1 MSFSSGRVSPS
12 SYSLA
17 AAGTTTPTGGATLSV
32 PEPPQRRSFSRLL
45 QPQQQRPTSEI
56 FESRHQNQHQR
67 EEALTPTPTMPS
79 YRFDQQRPITP
90 LSQKSR
96 PKSPSLQSLKNG
108 FRKATNCVR
117 RPQHGYSDGSDGE
130 GDMKP
135 AASLIS
141 MQPSTTTSSNNSSS
155 LYAAISKPTP
165 VNGNNNNSKRYEEI
179 DAVEEAIRSLESF
192 DPNKII
198 ADVAAEKKNNGK
210 ISSGSDDS
218 DSGSVIRKDQIHRP
232 SESPTSSGIVADI
245 RDGSITRTSGFSNRS
260 SGGSSHERGSISSS
274 DNDTGSYILVH
285 PNKHLFNP
293 PSTSTSIPPASTPA
307 LPQPPA
313 ISRIAHQGSF
323 GASPQRA
330 TIVASPSSSTTS
342 TLTRGEHIPPQRI
355 NDSTFRPQPQQ
366 PLPPPPE
373 IITQNDSIN
382 NESEDAAVMRKR
394 ILCAQLTDCAK
405 VIEINGLKMQQFT
418 SSSNWRHPHLLQ
430 RNIPGIQDTVYI
442 IEAALDELLEFTQR
456 ISIGRGD
463 PKQDEFI
470 QMVAPLRTSQA
481 LIHRLRATL
490 DSAQWNIHSLS
501 RINGNPVANDAL
513 DQFNAI
519 LYQLPKDCR
528 KLVQWVYLLGTP
540 SQGGANFLPRHSP
553 GAQPFPIISSATPT
567 PESAFEKHQQQPIV
581 PEYLAPRSGPRQQQ
595 PPQRPPPPIRQ
606 QPQQQMPQQQPP
618 QRPPPPIR
626 QQPQQQIPS
635 LSLLSAPTMEEIA
648 MDGGESTT
656 SSNGSSN
663 ATDIVQHQQQ
673 QSSITPTIEQSPL
686 HLRTASTTDSIMEE
700 DDLISIAGSTTTKQV
715 YEEDDLMSVMSES
728 SLYQDYS
735 LLGENG
741 SLPRPH
747 QRLRTNR
754 TIPKVNT
761 VLFKDISESEKDLL
775 RPYAFELD
783 NHMSGLCQL
792 IEEFFNIIEQSRE
805 PSNFVQKVRLLIL
818 KAQFLVNIG
827 DHMAQCIAKPALRS
841 EFRHASDRLNGLL
854 TQCVSNAQIAKEQYP
869 SVEAVQAMMS
879 SVVAVSDA
887 AQHLKQLGK
896 SCI

>member
-1 MSFSSGRVSPS
+1 
-12 SYSLA
+12 
-17 AAGTTTPTGGATLSV
+17 
-32 PEPPQRRSFSRLL
+32 
-45 QPQQQRPTSEI
+45 
-56 FESRHQNQHQR
+56 
-67 EEALTPTPTMPS
+67 
-79 YRFDQQRPITP
+79 
-90 LSQKSR
+90 
-96 PKSPSLQSLKNG
+96 
-108 FRKATNCVR
+108 
-117 RPQHGYSDGSDGE
+117 
-130 GDMKP
+130 
-135 AASLIS
+135 
-141 MQPSTTTSSNNSSS
+141 
-155 LYAAISKPTP
+155 
-165 VNGNNNNSKRYEEI
+165 
-179 DAVEEAIRSLESF
+179 
-192 DPNKII
+192 
-198 ADVAAEKKNNGK
+198 
-210 ISSGSDDS
+210 
-218 DSGSVIRKDQIHRP
+218 
-232 SESPTSSGIVADI
+232 
-245 RDGSITRTSGFSNRS
+245 
-260 SGGSSHERGSISSS
+260 
-274 DNDTGSYILVH
+274 
-285 PNKHLFNP
+285 
-293 PSTSTSIPPASTPA
+293 
-307 LPQPPA
+307 
-313 ISRIAHQGSF
+313 
-323 GASPQRA
+323 
-330 TIVASPSSSTTS
+330 
-342 TLTRGEHIPPQRI
+342 
-355 NDSTFRPQPQQ
+355 
-366 PLPPPPE
+366 
-373 IITQNDSIN
+373 
-382 NESEDAAVMRKR
+382 MRKR

-519 LYQLPKDCR
+519 LNQLPKDCR

-567 PESAFEKHQQQPIV
+567 PESAFEKQQQQPIV
-581 PEYLAPRSGPRQQQ
+581 PEYLAPRSGPRLQQ

-606 QPQQQMPQQQPP
+606 QPQQQM
-618 QRPPPPIR
+618 
-626 QQPQQQIPS
+626 PS

-673 QSSITPTIEQSPL
+673 QSSITPTIEQNPL

-735 LLGENG
+735 LIGENG

-854 TQCVSNAQIAKEQYP
+854 TQCISNAQTAKEQYP